1 MGVRLK
7 GLRFGFSDSDV
18 VFTGKRGRPLRGG
31 PCFPMLRAS
40 LSANLHNMARRR
52 RRTPLL
58 PPPSIAQVRRDN
70 AILLGAGTL
79 IILAGLLVG
88 AGLAWW
94 AL

>member
-1 MGVRLK
+1 ML
-7 GLRFGFSDSDV
+7 SDA
-18 VFTGKRGRPLRGG
+18 
-31 PCFPMLRAS
+31 LRAS
-40 LSANLHNMARRR
+40 LSANLHSMARRR
-52 RRTPLL
+52 RRPRTPLL

>member
-1 MGVRLK
+1 
-7 GLRFGFSDSDV
+7 
-18 VFTGKRGRPLRGG
+18 
-31 PCFPMLRAS
+31 MLRAS
-40 LSANLHNMARRR
+40 LSANLHSMARRRRR

-88 AGLAWW
+88 VGLAWW